1 MDGLVEMLGGSA
13 LRSARLSW
21 FPDMQNVAWCG
32 SHVLRAYEQTKGS
45 SRIPPEISTRVEAA
59 RPKRIRCNRCTTNIQ
74 GSSFSPRYIG
84 TCLSRS
90 MKFCPTSQEMVK
102 PYR

>member
-1 MDGLVEMLGGSA
+1 MGGLVEMLGVST

-21 FPDMQNVAWCG
+21 CPDVQTVAWCG
-32 SHVLRAYEQTKGS
+32 SHVLRGYEQTKGS

-84 TCLSRS
+84 TCLSRF
-90 MKFCPTSQEMVK
+90 MKLLPTSQEIVK
-102 PYR
+102 PYW